1 MFKRIDDGDG
11 RKPVTLHFEDRAVE
25 ARAGDSLAVALLQ
38 EGCLP
43 FRTTPVSGAPR
54 APLCLMGV
62 CFECLLEVDGRSN
75 VQGCM
80 VEVRDGMRVRRQEG
94 ARLAKGGQ
102 R

>member
-1 MFKRIDDGDG
+1 MFKHIEGGDNRARVSLQFDG
-11 RKPVTLHFEDRAVE
+11 RPIE
-25 ARAGDSLAVALLQ
+25 ARAGDSVAMALLQ
-38 EGCLP
+38 DGCIP

-62 CFECLLEVDGRSN
+62 CFECLLEVDGRAN

-80 VEVRDGMRVRRQEG
+80 VEVRDGMQVRRQEG
-94 ARLAKGGQ
+94 ARDAMGGE